1 MHGFIT
7 ESVSKIYDGF
17 GTAGY
22 LLMVTFG
29 TRLIYLP
36 IEKLLGKIGIFVYVL
51 FLLALGTYM
60 LGRSLLTGRD
70 KNRLVFD
77 GMTAGALIWQAVQF
91 SDLVLESEKFN
102 IVGWSVWFVLFIFVS
117 ALWKKALPT
126 GLGYFLLEFLLLW
139 GGTLYFRT
147 GMYLTEWSPLL
158 IAGYR
163 SIRAVALV
171 TILFLLWWIAFR
183 TQKITQRQTCGIFLA
198 FCAMLAGL
206 WF

>member
-17 GTAGY
+17 GTTGY
-22 LLMVTFG
+22 LLMVIFG

-51 FLLALGTYM
+51 LLLGLGTYM

-70 KNRLVFD
+70 KNHLVFD
-77 GMTAGALIWQAVQF
+77 GMTAGVLFWQAVQF
-91 SDLVLESEKFN
+91 SDLTLESEKFN
-102 IVGWSVWFVLFIFVS
+102 TIGWLVWFVVLILVIS
-117 ALWKKALPT
+117 LWRKVLPT

-139 GGTLYFRT
+139 GGLLYLRT
-147 GMYLTEWSPLL
+147 NTYIVEWSPLL
-158 IAGYR
+158 VAGYR
-163 SIRAVALV
+163 SIRAIALIA
-171 TILFLLWWIAFR
+171 ILFLLWWIAFR
-183 TQKITQRQTCGIFLA
+183 TQRITQRQTCGILLA